1 MSNKLSYKELALEIL
16 KQSDKPLSVNEIWQK
31 ALDKGLDKKLSS
43 IGQTPIATLGSRIY
57 VDIKELQHNSL
68 FIKVSQKPRTFWLK
82 EKENEVL
89 KLDNKNEITNEK
101 QEKNKFHERDLHPLL
116 VKFLY
121 ENLDFNLNCKTIYHE
136 QSKKGKGGE
145 DKWNYPDIV
154 GVYFPY
160 DDYEKETLG
169 LLENLRQTSYKI
181 FSFELKIALNF
192 SNLKECY
199 FQAVSNSSWAN
210 EGYLVVLKEID
221 SEVLSELR
229 RLNQSFGIGVIKL
242 ESNDLLNS
250 KIILSAKEKE
260 LDIQTLNMLINKNP
274 NFKEFIDDI
283 NKQIKVGKEAK
294 IQANFDQ
301 VKNDEEMEKYLKEK
315 CILEK

>member
-1 MSNKLSYKELALEIL
+1 MSGKLTYKELIIEVL
-16 KQSDKPLSVNEIWQK
+16 KQTKKPLNVSEIWQK
-31 ALDKGLDKKLSS
+31 ALEKGLDKKLSS
-43 IGQTPIATLGSRIY
+43 IGQTPTQTIWNRLLTDKINFLKTS
-57 VDIKELQHNSL
+57 IK
-68 FIKVSQKPRTFWLK
+68 PTTFWLK
-82 EKENEVL
+82 ERENELL

-121 ENLDFNLNCKTIYHE
+121 KNLDFNLNCKTIYHE

-160 DDYEKETLG
+160 DDYEKETIT
-169 LLENLRQTSYKI
+169 LLENIKQNSYKL

-210 EGYLVVLKEID
+210 EGYLVVLQEID

-242 ESNDLLNS
+242 EKDISNS
-250 KIILSAKEKE
+250 QILISAKEKE

-294 IQANFDQ
+294 IQANFDEI
-301 VKNDEEMEKYLKEK
+301 KSDEEMEKYLKEK

>member
-1 MSNKLSYKELALEIL
+1 MSSKLNYKELALEIL
-16 KQSDKPLSVNEIWQK
+16 KQSDRPLSVNEIWQK
-31 ALDKGLDKKLSS
+31 ALEKGLDKKLSS
-43 IGQTPIATLGSRIY
+43 IGQTPTQTIWNRLLTDKINFLKTS
-57 VDIKELQHNSL
+57 IK
-68 FIKVSQKPRTFWLK
+68 PTTFWLK
-82 EKENEVL
+82 ERENELL

-160 DDYEKETLG
+160 DDYEKETIT
-169 LLENLRQTSYKI
+169 LLENIKQNSYKL

-210 EGYLVVLKEID
+210 EGYLVVLQEID

-229 RLNQSFGIGVIKL
+229 RLNQGFGIGVIKL
-242 ESNDLLNS
+242 EKDISNS
-250 KIILSAKEKE
+250 QILISAKEKE

-294 IQANFDQ
+294 IQANFDEI
-301 VKNDEEMEKYLKEK
+301 KSDEEMEKYLKEK

>member
-1 MSNKLSYKELALEIL
+1 MSGKLTYKELIIEVL
-16 KQSDKPLSVNEIWQK
+16 KQTKKPLNVSEIWQK
-31 ALDKGLDKKLSS
+31 ALEKGLDKKLSS
-43 IGQTPIATLGSRIY
+43 IGQTPTQTIWNRLLTDKINFLKTS
-57 VDIKELQHNSL
+57 IK
-68 FIKVSQKPRTFWLK
+68 PTTFWLK
-82 EKENEVL
+82 ERENELL

-136 QSKKGKGGE
+136 QSKKGKSGE

-160 DDYEKETLG
+160 DDYEKETIT
-169 LLENLRQTSYKI
+169 LLENIKQNSYKL

-210 EGYLVVLKEID
+210 EGYLVVLQEID

-242 ESNDLLNS
+242 EKDISNS
-250 KIILSAKEKE
+250 QILISAKEKE

-294 IQANFDQ
+294 IQANFDEI
-301 VKNDEEMEKYLKEK
+301 KSDEEMEKYLKEK

>member
-1 MSNKLSYKELALEIL
+1 
-16 KQSDKPLSVNEIWQK
+16 
-31 ALDKGLDKKLSS
+31 
-43 IGQTPIATLGSRIY
+43 
-57 VDIKELQHNSL
+57 
-68 FIKVSQKPRTFWLK
+68 
-82 EKENEVL
+82 
-89 KLDNKNEITNEK
+89 
-101 QEKNKFHERDLHPLL
+101 
-116 VKFLY
+116 
-121 ENLDFNLNCKTIYHE
+121 CKTIYHE

-160 DDYEKETLG
+160 DDYEKETIT
-169 LLENLRQTSYKI
+169 LLENIKQNSYKL

-210 EGYLVVLKEID
+210 EGYLVVLQEID

-242 ESNDLLNS
+242 EKDISNS
-250 KIILSAKEKE
+250 QILISAKEKE

-294 IQANFDQ
+294 IQANFDEI
-301 VKNDEEMEKYLKEK
+301 KSDEEMEKYLKEK

>member
-1 MSNKLSYKELALEIL
+1 MSGKLTYKELIIEVL
-16 KQSDKPLSVNEIWQK
+16 KQTKKPLNVSEIWQK
-31 ALDKGLDKKLSS
+31 ALEKGLDKKLSS
-43 IGQTPIATLGSRIY
+43 IGQTPTQTIWNRLLTDKINFLKTS
-57 VDIKELQHNSL
+57 IK
-68 FIKVSQKPRTFWLK
+68 PTTFWLK
-82 EKENEVL
+82 ERENELL

-160 DDYEKETLG
+160 DDYEKETIT
-169 LLENLRQTSYKI
+169 LLENIKQNNYKL

-210 EGYLVVLKEID
+210 EGYLVVLQEID

-242 ESNDLLNS
+242 EKDISNS
-250 KIILSAKEKE
+250 QILISAKEKE

-294 IQANFDQ
+294 IQANFDEI
-301 VKNDEEMEKYLKEK
+301 KSDEEMEKYLKEK

>member
-1 MSNKLSYKELALEIL
+1 MSRKLTYKELIIEVL
-16 KQSDKPLSVNEIWQK
+16 KQTKKPLNVSEIWQK
-31 ALDKGLDKKLSS
+31 ALEKGLDKKLSS
-43 IGQTPIATLGSRIY
+43 IGQTPTQTIWNRLLTDKINFLKTS
-57 VDIKELQHNSL
+57 IK
-68 FIKVSQKPRTFWLK
+68 PTTFWLK
-82 EKENEVL
+82 ERENELL

-160 DDYEKETLG
+160 DDYEKETIT
-169 LLENLRQTSYKI
+169 LLENIKQISYKL
-181 FSFELKIALNF
+181 FSFEIKIALNF

-210 EGYLVVLKEID
+210 EGYLVILQEID

-242 ESNDLLNS
+242 EKDISNS
-250 KIILSAKEKE
+250 QILISAKEKE
-260 LDIQTLNMLINKNP
+260 LDIQALNMLINKNP

-294 IQANFDQ
+294 IQANFDEI
-301 VKNDEEMEKYLKEK
+301 KSDEEMEKYLKEK

>member
-1 MSNKLSYKELALEIL
+1 MSSKLSYKELALEIL
-16 KQSDKPLSVNEIWQK
+16 KQSARPLNVNEIWQI
-31 ALDKGLDKKLSS
+31 ACEKGLDKKLSS
-43 IGQTPIATLGSRIY
+43 IGQTPIATLGARIY
-57 VDIKELQHNSL
+57 MDIKEMRDNSL
-68 FIKVSQKPRTFWLK
+68 FIKASQKPTTFWLK
-82 EKENEVL
+82 EKENELL
-89 KLDNKNEITNEK
+89 KFENKNEIINEK

-136 QSKKGKGGE
+136 QSKKGKSGE

-160 DDYEKETLG
+160 DDYEKETIT
-169 LLENLRQTSYKI
+169 LLENIKQNSYKL
-181 FSFELKIALNF
+181 FSFKLKIALNF

-210 EGYLVVLKEID
+210 EGYLVILKEID
-221 SEVLSELR
+221 SQVLSELR

-242 ESNDLLNS
+242 EKDISNSQIL
-250 KIILSAKEKE
+250 LSAKERE

-274 NFKEFIDDI
+274 NFKEFIDNI

-294 IQANFDQ
+294 IQAKFDK
-301 VKNDEEMEKYLKEK
+301 VKSDEEMQKYLKEK
-315 CILEK
+315 DI

>member
-1 MSNKLSYKELALEIL
+1 MSGKLIYKELIIEVL
-16 KQSDKPLSVNEIWQK
+16 KQTKKPLNVSEIWQK
-31 ALDKGLDKKLSS
+31 ALEKGLDKKLSS
-43 IGQTPIATLGSRIY
+43 IGQTPTQTIWNRLLTDKINFLKTS
-57 VDIKELQHNSL
+57 IK
-68 FIKVSQKPRTFWLK
+68 PTTFWLK
-82 EKENEVL
+82 ERENELL

-160 DDYEKETLG
+160 DDYEKETIT
-169 LLENLRQTSYKI
+169 LLENIKQNSYKL

-210 EGYLVVLKEID
+210 EGYLVVLQEID

-242 ESNDLLNS
+242 EKDISNS
-250 KIILSAKEKE
+250 QILISAKEKE

-294 IQANFDQ
+294 IQANFDEI
-301 VKNDEEMEKYLKEK
+301 KSDEEMEKYLKEK

>member
-1 MSNKLSYKELALEIL
+1 MSGKLTYKELIIEVL
-16 KQSDKPLSVNEIWQK
+16 KQTKKPLNVSEIWQK
-31 ALDKGLDKKLSS
+31 ALEKGLDKKLSS
-43 IGQTPIATLGSRIY
+43 IGQTPTQTIWNRLLIDKINFLKTS
-57 VDIKELQHNSL
+57 IK
-68 FIKVSQKPRTFWLK
+68 PTTFWLK
-82 EKENEVL
+82 ERENELL

-160 DDYEKETLG
+160 DDYEKETIT
-169 LLENLRQTSYKI
+169 LLENIKQNSYKL

-210 EGYLVVLKEID
+210 EGYLVVLQEID

-242 ESNDLLNS
+242 EKDISNS
-250 KIILSAKEKE
+250 QILISAKEKE

-294 IQANFDQ
+294 IQANFDEI
-301 VKNDEEMEKYLKEK
+301 KSDEEMEKYLKEK

>member
-1 MSNKLSYKELALEIL
+1 MSGKLTYKELIIEVL
-16 KQSDKPLSVNEIWQK
+16 KQTKKPLNVSEIWQK
-31 ALDKGLDKKLSS
+31 ALEKGLDKKLSS
-43 IGQTPIATLGSRIY
+43 IGQTPTQTIWNRLLTDKINFLKTS
-57 VDIKELQHNSL
+57 IK
-68 FIKVSQKPRTFWLK
+68 PTTFWLK
-82 EKENEVL
+82 ERENELL

-160 DDYEKETLG
+160 DDYEKETIT
-169 LLENLRQTSYKI
+169 LLENIKQNIYKL

-210 EGYLVVLKEID
+210 EGYLVVLQEID

-242 ESNDLLNS
+242 EKDISNS
-250 KIILSAKEKE
+250 QILISAKEKE

-294 IQANFDQ
+294 IQANFDEI
-301 VKNDEEMEKYLKEK
+301 KSDEEMEKYLKEK

>member
-1 MSNKLSYKELALEIL
+1 MSGKLTYKELIIEVL
-16 KQSDKPLSVNEIWQK
+16 KQTKKPLNVSEIWQK
-31 ALDKGLDKKLSS
+31 ALEKGLDKKLSS
-43 IGQTPIATLGSRIY
+43 IGQTPTQTIWNRLLTDKINFLKTS
-57 VDIKELQHNSL
+57 IK
-68 FIKVSQKPRTFWLK
+68 PTTFWLK
-82 EKENEVL
+82 ERENELL

-160 DDYEKETLG
+160 DDYEKETIT
-169 LLENLRQTSYKI
+169 LLENIKQNSYKL

-210 EGYLVVLKEID
+210 EGYLVVLQEID

-242 ESNDLLNS
+242 EKDISNS
-250 KIILSAKEKE
+250 QILISAKEKE

-294 IQANFDQ
+294 IQANFDEI
-301 VKNDEEMEKYLKEK
+301 KSDEEIKEK

>member
-1 MSNKLSYKELALEIL
+1 MSGKLTYKELIIEVL
-16 KQSDKPLSVNEIWQK
+16 KQTKKPLNVSEIWQK
-31 ALDKGLDKKLSS
+31 ALEKGLDKKLSS
-43 IGQTPIATLGSRIY
+43 IGQTPTQTIWNRLLTDKINFLKTS
-57 VDIKELQHNSL
+57 IK
-68 FIKVSQKPRTFWLK
+68 PTTFWLK
-82 EKENEVL
+82 ERENELL
-89 KLDNKNEITNEK
+89 KLDDKNEITNEK

-160 DDYEKETLG
+160 DDYEKETIT
-169 LLENLRQTSYKI
+169 LLENIKQNSYKL

-199 FQAVSNSSWAN
+199 FQALSNSSWAN
-210 EGYLVVLKEID
+210 EGYLVVLQEID

-242 ESNDLLNS
+242 EKDISNS
-250 KIILSAKEKE
+250 QILISAKEKE

-294 IQANFDQ
+294 IQANFDEI
-301 VKNDEEMEKYLKEK
+301 KSDEEMEKYLKEK

>member
-1 MSNKLSYKELALEIL
+1 MSSKLNYKELALEVL
-16 KQSDKPLSVNEIWQK
+16 KQSARPLNVNEIWQI
-31 ALDKGLDKKLSS
+31 ACEKGLDKKLSS
-43 IGQTPIATLGSRIY
+43 IGQTPIATLGARIY
-57 VDIKELQHNSL
+57 MDIKEMRDNSL
-68 FIKVSQKPRTFWLK
+68 FIKASQKPTTFWLK
-82 EKENEVL
+82 EKGSEFL
-89 KLDNKNEITNEK
+89 KFENKNEIINEK

-136 QSKKGKGGE
+136 QSKKGKSGE

-160 DDYEKETLG
+160 DDYEKETIT
-169 LLENLRQTSYKI
+169 LLENIKQNSYKL

-210 EGYLVVLKEID
+210 EGYLVILKEID

-242 ESNDLLNS
+242 EKDVSNSQIL
-250 KIILSAKEKE
+250 LSAKERE
-260 LDIQTLNMLINKNP
+260 LDIQTLNMLVNKNP

-294 IQANFDQ
+294 IQAKFDK
-301 VKNDEEMEKYLKEK
+301 VKSDEEMQKYLKEK
-315 CILEK
+315 DI

>member
-1 MSNKLSYKELALEIL
+1 MSGKLTYKELIIEVL
-16 KQSDKPLSVNEIWQK
+16 KQTKKPLNVSEIWQK
-31 ALDKGLDKKLSS
+31 ALEKGLDKKLSS
-43 IGQTPIATLGSRIY
+43 IGQTPTQTIWNRLLTDKINFLKTS
-57 VDIKELQHNSL
+57 IK
-68 FIKVSQKPRTFWLK
+68 PTTFWLK
-82 EKENEVL
+82 ERENELL

-160 DDYEKETLG
+160 DDYEKETIT
-169 LLENLRQTSYKI
+169 LLENIKQNSYKL

-210 EGYLVVLKEID
+210 EGYLVVLQEID

-229 RLNQSFGIGVIKL
+229 RLNQSFGIGAIKL
-242 ESNDLLNS
+242 EKDISNS
-250 KIILSAKEKE
+250 QILISAKEKE

-294 IQANFDQ
+294 IQANFDEI
-301 VKNDEEMEKYLKEK
+301 KSDEEMEKYLKEK

>member
-1 MSNKLSYKELALEIL
+1 MSGKLTYKELIIEVL
-16 KQSDKPLSVNEIWQK
+16 KQTKKPLNVSEIWQK
-31 ALDKGLDKKLSS
+31 ALEKGLDKKLSS
-43 IGQTPIATLGSRIY
+43 IGQTPTQTIWNRLLTDKINFLKTS
-57 VDIKELQHNSL
+57 IK
-68 FIKVSQKPRTFWLK
+68 PTTFWLK
-82 EKENEVL
+82 ERENELL

-154 GVYFPY
+154 GIYFPY
-160 DDYEKETLG
+160 DDYEKETIT
-169 LLENLRQTSYKI
+169 LLENIKQNSYKL

-210 EGYLVVLKEID
+210 EGYLVVLQEID
-221 SEVLSELR
+221 SDVLSELR

-242 ESNDLLNS
+242 EKDISNS
-250 KIILSAKEKE
+250 QILISAKEKE

-294 IQANFDQ
+294 IQANFDEI
-301 VKNDEEMEKYLKEK
+301 KSDEEMEKYLKEK

>member
-1 MSNKLSYKELALEIL
+1 MSGKLTYKELIIEVL
-16 KQSDKPLSVNEIWQK
+16 KQTKKPLNVSEIWQK
-31 ALDKGLDKKLSS
+31 ALEKGLDKKLSS
-43 IGQTPIATLGSRIY
+43 IGQTPTQTIWNRLLTDKINFLKTS
-57 VDIKELQHNSL
+57 IK
-68 FIKVSQKPRTFWLK
+68 PATFWLK
-82 EKENEVL
+82 ERENELL

-160 DDYEKETLG
+160 DDYEKETIT
-169 LLENLRQTSYKI
+169 LLENIKQNSYKL

-210 EGYLVVLKEID
+210 EGYLVVLQEID

-242 ESNDLLNS
+242 EKDISNS
-250 KIILSAKEKE
+250 QILISAKEKE

-294 IQANFDQ
+294 IQANFDEI
-301 VKNDEEMEKYLKEK
+301 KSDEEMEKYLKEK

>member
-1 MSNKLSYKELALEIL
+1 MSGKLTYKELIIEVL
-16 KQSDKPLSVNEIWQK
+16 KQTKKPLNVSEIWQK
-31 ALDKGLDKKLSS
+31 ALEKGLDKKLSS
-43 IGQTPIATLGSRIY
+43 IGQTPAQTIWNRLLTDKINFLKTS
-57 VDIKELQHNSL
+57 IK
-68 FIKVSQKPRTFWLK
+68 PTTFWLK
-82 EKENEVL
+82 ERENELL

-160 DDYEKETLG
+160 DDYEKETIT
-169 LLENLRQTSYKI
+169 LLENIKQNSYKL

-210 EGYLVVLKEID
+210 EGYLVVLQEID

-242 ESNDLLNS
+242 EKDISNS
-250 KIILSAKEKE
+250 QILISAKEKE

-294 IQANFDQ
+294 IQANFDEI
-301 VKNDEEMEKYLKEK
+301 KSDEEMEKYLKEK

>member
-1 MSNKLSYKELALEIL
+1 MSGKLTYKELIIEVL
-16 KQSDKPLSVNEIWQK
+16 KQTKKPLNVSEIWQK
-31 ALDKGLDKKLSS
+31 ALEKGLDKKLSS
-43 IGQTPIATLGSRIY
+43 IGQTPTQTIWNRLLTDKINFLKTS
-57 VDIKELQHNSL
+57 IK
-68 FIKVSQKPRTFWLK
+68 PTTFWLK
-82 EKENEVL
+82 ERENELL

-101 QEKNKFHERDLHPLL
+101 QEKNKFHERDLHLLL

-160 DDYEKETLG
+160 DDYEKETIT
-169 LLENLRQTSYKI
+169 LLENIKQNSYKL

-210 EGYLVVLKEID
+210 EGYLVVLQEID

-242 ESNDLLNS
+242 EKDISNS
-250 KIILSAKEKE
+250 QILISAKEKE

-294 IQANFDQ
+294 IQANFDEI
-301 VKNDEEMEKYLKEK
+301 KSDEEMEKYLKEK

>member
-1 MSNKLSYKELALEIL
+1 MSSKLSYKELTLEIL
-16 KQSDKPLSVNEIWQK
+16 KQSDRPLSVSEIWQK
-31 ALDKGLDKKLSS
+31 ALEKGLDKKLSS
-43 IGQTPIATLGSRIY
+43 IGQTPTQTIWNRLLTDKINFLKTS
-57 VDIKELQHNSL
+57 IK
-68 FIKVSQKPRTFWLK
+68 PTTFWLK
-82 EKENEVL
+82 ERENELL
-89 KLDNKNEITNEK
+89 KLDNKNEIINEK

-160 DDYEKETLG
+160 DDYEKETIT
-169 LLENLRQTSYKI
+169 LLENIKQNSYKL

-210 EGYLVVLKEID
+210 EGYLVVLQEID

-242 ESNDLLNS
+242 EKDISNS
-250 KIILSAKEKE
+250 QILISAKEKE

-294 IQANFDQ
+294 IQANFDEI
-301 VKNDEEMEKYLKEK
+301 KSDEEMEKYLKEK

>member
-1 MSNKLSYKELALEIL
+1 MSSKLSYKELTLEIL
-16 KQSDKPLSVNEIWQK
+16 KQSDRPLSVNEIWQK
-31 ALDKGLDKKLSS
+31 ALEKGLDKKLSS
-43 IGQTPIATLGSRIY
+43 IGQTPTQTIWNRLLTDKINFLKTS
-57 VDIKELQHNSL
+57 IK
-68 FIKVSQKPRTFWLK
+68 PTTFWLK
-82 EKENEVL
+82 ERENELL

-160 DDYEKETLG
+160 DDYEKETIT
-169 LLENLRQTSYKI
+169 LLENIKQNSYKL

-199 FQAVSNSSWAN
+199 FQALSNSSWAN
-210 EGYLVVLKEID
+210 EGYLVVLQEID

-229 RLNQSFGIGVIKL
+229 RLNQSFGIGVIK
-242 ESNDLLNS
+242 
-250 KIILSAKEKE
+250 

-294 IQANFDQ
+294 IQANFDEI
-301 VKNDEEMEKYLKEK
+301 KSDEEMEKYLKEK

>member
-1 MSNKLSYKELALEIL
+1 MSGKLTYKELIIEVL
-16 KQSDKPLSVNEIWQK
+16 KQTKKPLNVSEIWQK
-31 ALDKGLDKKLSS
+31 ALEKGLDKKLSS
-43 IGQTPIATLGSRIY
+43 IGQTPTQTIWNRLLTDKINFLKTS
-57 VDIKELQHNSL
+57 IK
-68 FIKVSQKPRTFWLK
+68 PTTFWLK
-82 EKENEVL
+82 ERENELL

-145 DKWNYPDIV
+145 DKWNYPDII

-160 DDYEKETLG
+160 DDYEKETIT
-169 LLENLRQTSYKI
+169 LLENIKQNSYKL

-210 EGYLVVLKEID
+210 EGYLVVLQEID

-242 ESNDLLNS
+242 EKDISNS
-250 KIILSAKEKE
+250 QILISAKEKE

-294 IQANFDQ
+294 IQANFDEI
-301 VKNDEEMEKYLKEK
+301 KSDEEMEKYLKEK
-315 CILEK
+315 YILEK

>member
-1 MSNKLSYKELALEIL
+1 MSGKLTYKELIIEVL
-16 KQSDKPLSVNEIWQK
+16 KQTKKPLNVSEIWQK
-31 ALDKGLDKKLSS
+31 ALEKGLDKKLSS
-43 IGQTPIATLGSRIY
+43 IGQTPTQTIWNRLLTDKINFLKTS
-57 VDIKELQHNSL
+57 IK
-68 FIKVSQKPRTFWLK
+68 PTTFWLK
-82 EKENEVL
+82 ERENELL

-145 DKWNYPDIV
+145 NKWNYPDIV

-160 DDYEKETLG
+160 DDYEKETIT
-169 LLENLRQTSYKI
+169 LLENIKQNSYKL

-210 EGYLVVLKEID
+210 EGYLVVLQEID

-242 ESNDLLNS
+242 EKDISNS
-250 KIILSAKEKE
+250 QILISAKEKE

-294 IQANFDQ
+294 IQANFDEI
-301 VKNDEEMEKYLKEK
+301 KSDEEMEKYLKEK

>member
-1 MSNKLSYKELALEIL
+1 MSGKLTYKELIIEVL
-16 KQSDKPLSVNEIWQK
+16 KQTKKPLNVSEIWQK
-31 ALDKGLDKKLSS
+31 ALEKGLDKKLSS
-43 IGQTPIATLGSRIY
+43 IGQTPTQTIWNRLLTDKINFLKTS
-57 VDIKELQHNSL
+57 IK
-68 FIKVSQKPRTFWLK
+68 PTTFWLK
-82 EKENEVL
+82 ERENELL

-154 GVYFPY
+154 GVYFHY
-160 DDYEKETLG
+160 DDYEKETIT
-169 LLENLRQTSYKI
+169 LLENIKQNSYKL

-210 EGYLVVLKEID
+210 EGYLVVLQEID

-242 ESNDLLNS
+242 EKDISNS
-250 KIILSAKEKE
+250 QILISAKEKE

-294 IQANFDQ
+294 IQANFDEI
-301 VKNDEEMEKYLKEK
+301 KSDEEMEKYLKEK

>member
-1 MSNKLSYKELALEIL
+1 MSGKLTYKELIIEVL
-16 KQSDKPLSVNEIWQK
+16 KQTKKPLNVSEIWQK
-31 ALDKGLDKKLSS
+31 ALEKGLDKKLSS
-43 IGQTPIATLGSRIY
+43 IGQTPTQTIWNRLLTDKINFLKTS
-57 VDIKELQHNSL
+57 IK
-68 FIKVSQKPRTFWLK
+68 PTTFWLK
-82 EKENEVL
+82 ERENELL

-160 DDYEKETLG
+160 DDYEKETIT
-169 LLENLRQTSYKI
+169 LLENIKQNSYKL

-210 EGYLVVLKEID
+210 EGYLVVLQEID

-242 ESNDLLNS
+242 EKDISNS
-250 KIILSAKEKE
+250 QILISAKEKE

-294 IQANFDQ
+294 IQANFDEI
-301 VKNDEEMEKYLKEK
+301 KSNEEMEKYLKEK

>member
-1 MSNKLSYKELALEIL
+1 MSGKLTYKELIIEVL
-16 KQSDKPLSVNEIWQK
+16 KQTKKPLNVSEIWQK
-31 ALDKGLDKKLSS
+31 ALEKGLDKKLSS
-43 IGQTPIATLGSRIY
+43 IGQTPTQTIWNRLLTDKINFLKTS
-57 VDIKELQHNSL
+57 IK
-68 FIKVSQKPRTFWLK
+68 PTTFWLK
-82 EKENEVL
+82 ERENELL

-160 DDYEKETLG
+160 DDYEKETIT
-169 LLENLRQTSYKI
+169 LLENIKQNSYKL

-210 EGYLVVLKEID
+210 EGYLVILQEID

-242 ESNDLLNS
+242 EKDISNS
-250 KIILSAKEKE
+250 QILISAKEKE

-294 IQANFDQ
+294 IQANFDEI
-301 VKNDEEMEKYLKEK
+301 KSDEEMEKYLKEK

>member
-1 MSNKLSYKELALEIL
+1 MTYKELIIEVL
-16 KQSDKPLSVNEIWQK
+16 KQTKKPLNVSEIWQK
-31 ALDKGLDKKLSS
+31 ALEKGLDKKLSS
-43 IGQTPIATLGSRIY
+43 IGQTPTQTIWNRLLTDKINFLKTS
-57 VDIKELQHNSL
+57 IK
-68 FIKVSQKPRTFWLK
+68 PTTFWLK
-82 EKENEVL
+82 ERENELL

-160 DDYEKETLG
+160 DDYEKETIT
-169 LLENLRQTSYKI
+169 LLENIKQNSYKL

-210 EGYLVVLKEID
+210 EGYLVVLQEID

-242 ESNDLLNS
+242 EKDISNS
-250 KIILSAKEKE
+250 QILISAKEKE

-294 IQANFDQ
+294 IQANFDEI
-301 VKNDEEMEKYLKEK
+301 KSDEEMEKYLKEK

>member
-1 MSNKLSYKELALEIL
+1 MSGKLTYKELIIEVL
-16 KQSDKPLSVNEIWQK
+16 KQTKKPLNVSEIWQK
-31 ALDKGLDKKLSS
+31 ALEKGLDKKLSS
-43 IGQTPIATLGSRIY
+43 IGQTPTQTIWNRLLTDKINFLKTS
-57 VDIKELQHNSL
+57 IK
-68 FIKVSQKPRTFWLK
+68 PTTFWLK
-82 EKENEVL
+82 ERENELL
-89 KLDNKNEITNEK
+89 KLDDKNEITNEK

-160 DDYEKETLG
+160 DDYEKETIT
-169 LLENLRQTSYKI
+169 LLENIKQISYKL

-210 EGYLVVLKEID
+210 EGYLVVLQEID

-242 ESNDLLNS
+242 EKDISNS
-250 KIILSAKEKE
+250 QILISAKEKE

-294 IQANFDQ
+294 IQANFDEI
-301 VKNDEEMEKYLKEK
+301 KSDEEMEKYLKEK

>member
-1 MSNKLSYKELALEIL
+1 MSSKLSYKELALEIL
-16 KQSDKPLSVNEIWQK
+16 KQSDKPLSANEIWQK
-31 ALDKGLDKKLSS
+31 ALEKGLDKKLSS
-43 IGQTPIATLGSRIY
+43 IGQTPIATLGARIY

-68 FIKVSQKPRTFWLK
+68 FIKASQKPTTFWLK
-82 EKENEVL
+82 ERENELL

-145 DKWNYPDIV
+145 DKWNYPDII

-160 DDYEKETLG
+160 DDYEKETIT
-169 LLENLRQTSYKI
+169 LLENIKQNSYKL

-210 EGYLVVLKEID
+210 EGYLVVLQEID

-242 ESNDLLNS
+242 EKDISNS
-250 KIILSAKEKE
+250 QILISAKEKE

-294 IQANFDQ
+294 IQANFDEI
-301 VKNDEEMEKYLKEK
+301 KSDEEMEKYLKEK

>member
-1 MSNKLSYKELALEIL
+1 MSGKLTYKELIIEVL
-16 KQSDKPLSVNEIWQK
+16 KQTKKPLNVSEIWQK
-31 ALDKGLDKKLSS
+31 ALEKGLDKKLSS
-43 IGQTPIATLGSRIY
+43 IGQTPTQTIWNRLLTDKINFLKTS
-57 VDIKELQHNSL
+57 IK
-68 FIKVSQKPRTFWLK
+68 PTTFWLK
-82 EKENEVL
+82 ERENELL

-160 DDYEKETLG
+160 DDYEKETIT
-169 LLENLRQTSYKI
+169 LLENIKQNSYKL

-210 EGYLVVLKEID
+210 EGYLVVLQEID

-229 RLNQSFGIGVIKL
+229 RLNQIFGIGVIKL
-242 ESNDLLNS
+242 EKDISNS
-250 KIILSAKEKE
+250 QILISAKEKE

-294 IQANFDQ
+294 IQANFDEI
-301 VKNDEEMEKYLKEK
+301 KSDEEMEKYLKEK